1 MARTKAARSTVTPVM
16 MGDVVTCSCGHEM
29 KPWNF
34 VSLPHRRRYILWRCE
49 HNPDHISAMLPLP
62 NTASGNDV

>member
-16 MGDVVTCSCGHEM
+16 MGDVVTCECGHEM
-29 KPWNF
+29 KPWSYTSF
-34 VSLPHRRRYILWRCE
+34 PYRTKHILWRCE
-49 HNPDHISAMLPLP
+49 KNPDHISAMLPLP

>member
-1 MARTKAARSTVTPVM
+1 M
-16 MGDVVTCSCGHEM
+16 MGDVVTCQCGHEM

-34 VSLPHRRRYILWRCE
+34 VSFPHRRRYILWRCE

-62 NTASGNDV
+62 NTASGNNV